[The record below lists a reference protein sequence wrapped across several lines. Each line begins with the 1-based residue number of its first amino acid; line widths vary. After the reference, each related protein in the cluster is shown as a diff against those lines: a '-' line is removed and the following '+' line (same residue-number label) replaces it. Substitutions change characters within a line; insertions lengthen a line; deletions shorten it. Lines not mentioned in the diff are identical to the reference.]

1 MLAEIFGVDGALV
14 LIFLI
19 SLGLVIWAVVDV
31 AQKPTISPGGKAA
44 WIISLIVGTLL
55 FGVVGLVIAT
65 SLAYDHDWPN
75 ATKPRGIDAGENDRL
90 EDPRGVRTS
99 RGAYTSNSSTS
110 LLTFHAINTFAAKR
124 LDPTELRDVRRR
136 CDPTNGSDTNRRT
149 LGVLLEDWQAA

>member
-55 FGVVGLVIAT
+55 FGVVGLVIAVVY
-65 SLAYDHDWPN
+65 LV
-75 ATKPRGIDAGENDRL
+75 
-90 EDPRGVRTS
+90 GVRP
-99 RGAYTSNSSTS
+99 
-110 LLTFHAINTFAAKR
+110 R
-124 LDPTELRDVRRR
+124 LAQR
-136 CDPTNGSDTNRRT
+136 N
-149 LGVLLEDWQAA
+149 